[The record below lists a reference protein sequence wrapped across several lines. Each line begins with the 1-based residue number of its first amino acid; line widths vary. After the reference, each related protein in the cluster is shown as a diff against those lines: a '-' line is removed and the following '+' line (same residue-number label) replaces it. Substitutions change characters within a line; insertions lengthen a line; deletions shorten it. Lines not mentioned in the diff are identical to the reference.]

1 LAPIPSAAYPFVQLM
16 WPMNAIWQALWN
28 TSTLPPNAPAA
39 LFGSLGAT
47 PVPADGLPAAT
58 QGALAAPMLG
68 TFFVGGNLLRDV
80 INFRFIFIGLIAGTI
95 LYSINDQAGLP
106 TLLFYG
112 MVGGFY
118 TWPMYTIPQFVGAL
132 VGRGYM
138 RKRFGQERWQ
148 MYAPILLAG
157 YSCGMGLVGMV
168 SIAIALI
175 SKATSQIQF

>member
-1 LAPIPSAAYPFVQLM
+1 M
-16 WPMNAIWQALWN
+16 GAIWRALWA

-39 LFGSLGAT
+39 LFGSLGSL

-58 QGALAAPMLG
+58 QSALAAPMLG
-68 TFFVGGNLLRDV
+68 TFFVGGNLLREV
-80 INFRFIFIGLIAGTI
+80 INFRYIFIGLIAGTI
-95 LYSINDQAGLP
+95 LYTTNVLVGLP

-118 TWPMYTIPQFVGAL
+118 TWPMYTIPQFLGAVVSRSYL
-132 VGRGYM
+132 
-138 RKRFGQERWQ
+138 RKRFGAERWR

-157 YSCGMGLVGMV
+157 YFCGMGLVGMV
-168 SIAIALI
+168 SVAIALI